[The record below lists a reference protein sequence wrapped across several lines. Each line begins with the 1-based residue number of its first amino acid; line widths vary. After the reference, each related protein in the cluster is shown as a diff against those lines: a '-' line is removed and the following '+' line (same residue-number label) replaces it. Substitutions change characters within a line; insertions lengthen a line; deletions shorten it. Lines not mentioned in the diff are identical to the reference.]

1 MMKQKYFFLVFSK
14 KLFFNKR
21 IQKANKLS
29 AIEGKL
35 KISQKIDQKCFSEF
49 RLIEMRKTITRPFW
63 MPQFVSKL
71 SLMTSDKVSVHTSQ
85 CYLIASLIVAGCC
98 YWVDNTSK
106 KLWLL
111 RSFIVLWF
119 DFYFGYSLFMYKISV
134 DCVILRVCAHKILCI
149 SERDDGMIPLIKKRF
164 RIAYTQSF
172 FPSNFFRRCVMFYVS
187 LSRAGTWHT
196 HIYSKHK
203 RKISILI
210 RFFLLYR
217 LSWCVITASSQQHHI
232 LLYLLYIL
240 YIYIYTFFPLIFRV
254 VSYCCLISLFYRMD
268 HCWLYASRSY
278 VFIILFRFSFLFL
291 AFVLLKNKKKSVF
304 VPSLLWAL
312 SSSAAYL
319 YLVLSLVT
327 CSSPEE

>member
-1 MMKQKYFFLVFSK
+1 
-14 KLFFNKR
+14 
-21 IQKANKLS
+21 
-29 AIEGKL
+29 
-35 KISQKIDQKCFSEF
+35 
-49 RLIEMRKTITRPFW
+49 MRKTITRPFW

-240 YIYIYTFFPLIFRV
+240 YIYIRSFLLFFVLFVIAAWFRYFIEWIIV
-254 VSYCCLISLFYRMD
+254 GYMLRAPMYSLYYFGSLFYSS
-268 HCWLYASRSY
+268 HSYCWKTKKNL
-278 VFIILFRFSFLFL
+278 FLFL
-291 AFVLLKNKKKSVF
+291 LYCELWALLLHIYISFFRWLRVHRPKNKKATFFILYYFSCF
-304 VPSLLWAL
+304 FSLLCENRVA
-312 SSSAAYL
+312 SEFVCVL
-319 YLVLSLVT
+319 YIT
-327 CSSPEE
+327 